1 MAKYVSNRQRNLKIG
16 INSYT
21 ESQTVLE
28 VTGKVGI
35 ATTNATTNLDVN
47 GGLRIRGPLYDKNNE
62 AGTSGQVLLS
72 TASGVDWQDFG
83 FSVEDESVSVGSTLK
98 TLNFVGTAVTV
109 SVTGNTATVTLSEV
123 GAQGIPG
130 PQGAQGVQGAQG
142 AQGLQ

>member
-47 GGLRIRGPLYDKNNE
+47 GGLRIRGP
-62 AGTSGQVLLS
+62 
-72 TASGVDWQDFG
+72 
-83 FSVEDESVSVGSTLK
+83 
-98 TLNFVGTAVTV
+98 
-109 SVTGNTATVTLSEV
+109 
-123 GAQGIPG
+123 
-130 PQGAQGVQGAQG
+130 
-142 AQGLQ
+142 